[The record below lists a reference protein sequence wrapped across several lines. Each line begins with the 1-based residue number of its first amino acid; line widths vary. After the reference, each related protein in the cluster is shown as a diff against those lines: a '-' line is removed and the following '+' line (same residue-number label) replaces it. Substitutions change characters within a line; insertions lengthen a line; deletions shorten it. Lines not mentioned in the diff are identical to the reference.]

1 MNKRIEIY
9 KGIAPGMIIGR
20 ELEKAGQSQRGFA
33 ASIGEHFQTINAVIN
48 GRRSLTIELSLKI
61 EQALGYEEGML
72 LTLQAYYDIAEFK
85 NKLASESVKGVPA
98 IRRSLFWDTDFDK
111 IDWGRYRKGIIQRVL
126 ERGSKEEQREIA
138 RFYNIDPATLN
149 EYKPTNSYRMRIPE
163 NKRPR

>member
-1 MNKRIEIY
+1 MRKQIRLRFIYLQREAMNKRIEIY

-61 EQALGYEEGML
+61 EQALGYKEGML

-85 NKLASESVKGVPA
+85 NKLASESVKGIPA

-111 IDWGRYRKGIIQRVL
+111 IDWGRYERRLSNGLWSVAVKRSSRRLLGSIISIR
-126 ERGSKEEQREIA
+126 RH
-138 RFYNIDPATLN
+138 
-149 EYKPTNSYRMRIPE
+149 
-163 NKRPR
+163 